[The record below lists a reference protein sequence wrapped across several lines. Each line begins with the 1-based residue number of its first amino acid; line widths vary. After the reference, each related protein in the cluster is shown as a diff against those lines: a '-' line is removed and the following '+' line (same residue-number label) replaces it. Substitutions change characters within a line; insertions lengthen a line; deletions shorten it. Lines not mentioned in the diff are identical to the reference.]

1 MSVASGGDRCRRP
14 ARRPAPVFR
23 RGAGAARHGGTT
35 RVGDAR
41 ASAMRCALLASSM
54 HGGAVR
60 AGASRSPLRAVPVDT
75 TVQRHR
81 PRTRWRLGMEVG
93 EGSRARRGVSA
104 ACVQVVSRWRDVAR
118 PGDAAR
124 MHRARRERRTTQK
137 SLRTFA
143 HLHLCDAGTACG
155 REIFFQLTDRL
166 ACIAAVPVDA
176 SPMPARKAIAAACR
190 CRKHGNFPAFFAC
203 AVFLAASASAIGG
216 VGKAASAACGVGGA
230 RAIEKKIA

>member
-1 MSVASGGDRCRRP
+1 
-14 ARRPAPVFR
+14 
-23 RGAGAARHGGTT
+23 
-35 RVGDAR
+35 
-41 ASAMRCALLASSM
+41 
-54 HGGAVR
+54 
-60 AGASRSPLRAVPVDT
+60 
-75 TVQRHR
+75 
-81 PRTRWRLGMEVG
+81 MEVG

-104 ACVQVVSRWRDVAR
+104 TCVQVVSRWPDVAP

-155 REIFFQLTDRL
+155 REIFFQLADRL
-166 ACIAAVPVDA
+166 ACIAAVPADA
-176 SPMPARKAIAAACR
+176 SPLPARNAIAAVCR
-190 CRKHGNFPAFFAC
+190 YRKYGNFPAFFAC